1 MFGWFV
7 CRRRVKACE
16 GGRASALHGRVNS
29 ADDFFE
35 GLSAPTSRCCRRH
48 HCYRCCRCVRV
59 ARIRV
64 VSPLH
69 PYIYL
74 RICHSRIPRTSSI
87 TNHFLL
93 AASQH
98 TACVLMLAAIRGL
111 VHSSVHSFSRKFHGF
126 VRLHA
131 HWFRIVV
138 TQCQTLDVSTRFL
151 QIDTSSSW

>member
-1 MFGWFV
+1 M
-7 CRRRVKACE
+7 KACE
-16 GGRASALHGRVNS
+16 GGRVSALHGRVNS

-35 GLSAPTSRCCRRH
+35 GLPAPTSRCCGRH

-69 PYIYL
+69 P
-74 RICHSRIPRTSSI
+74 SSNLSLSNSANKL
-87 TNHFLL
+87 THHFLL

-98 TACVLMLAAIRGL
+98 TACVLMLAAVRGL

-138 TQCQTLDVSTRFL
+138 TQCQTLDVTTRFL
-151 QIDTSSSW
+151 QIDTTSSSW